1 MAKQNWELFTSIF
14 YGAIVNQ
21 MLETSNT
28 KTANKQLKEIGQKM
42 GPRMLEDYCA
52 QVYTQPSRDPY
63 ELLN

>member
-1 MAKQNWELFTSIF
+1 MGRQNWELFTNIF

-28 KTANKQLKEIGQKM
+28 KTANSQLKQIGQKM

-52 QVYTQPSRDPY
+52 QANVQPSRNPRR
-63 ELLN
+63 LL